1 MGFQEKRESWRMKTG
16 MVLWRMGDGG
26 WEKKRDNNTKR
37 RREERDDGGEVR
49 VGIDGGMGVFN
60 NRRWRQ
66 SLELKKNRQ
75 DEEVWS

>member
-1 MGFQEKRESWRMKTG
+1 MGG
-16 MVLWRMGDGG
+16 
-26 WEKKRDNNTKR
+26 KKRDNNTKR